1 MPTTTIHLPSH
12 LLRAL
17 DGVAARRKASRNR
30 LVVEACRRL
39 VEEDLGEWP
48 RGFLE
53 MTHLSRGDRRKL
65 EAAVTEMKKAVK
77 AARRSRRTPPF
88 RSVGS

>member
-1 MPTTTIHLPSH
+1 MPTTTIHMPSH
-12 LLRAL
+12 LLHAL
-17 DGVAARRKASRNR
+17 DVVAARRRASRNR

-48 RGFLE
+48 PGFLQ
-53 MTHLSRGDRRKL
+53 MTHLSQRDRREL
-65 EAAVTEMKKAVK
+65 EGAVTEMEKVVK

-88 RSVGS
+88 RNVGS